1 MRKLT
6 LYAALTLICGGCAIE
21 PPAPPVATVAATPPE
36 CRAITTTVTIDGKP
50 QEVQGLACRAAD
62 GSWQFAAPMT
72 EAPIY
77 LTPPPYDYAWYD
89 PLWGW
94 WGPPLG
100 VDASFFFFG
109 PGRFDRFHR
118 FVHRDRGFVHHEGFS
133 HRMHG

>member
-1 MRKLT
+1 MRKST
-6 LYAALTLICGGCAIE
+6 LCAALTLLCGGCAIE
-21 PPAPPVATVAATPPE
+21 PPAPPLAAAPPD
-36 CRAITTTVTIDGKP
+36 CRPITTTATIDGKP
-50 QEVQGLACRAAD
+50 QEVKGFACRAAD
-62 GSWQFAAPMT
+62 GTWQLTAPMAD
-72 EAPIY
+72 API
-77 LTPPPYDYAWYD
+77 LLPSPYEYAWYD

-133 HRMHG
+133 HRMRG